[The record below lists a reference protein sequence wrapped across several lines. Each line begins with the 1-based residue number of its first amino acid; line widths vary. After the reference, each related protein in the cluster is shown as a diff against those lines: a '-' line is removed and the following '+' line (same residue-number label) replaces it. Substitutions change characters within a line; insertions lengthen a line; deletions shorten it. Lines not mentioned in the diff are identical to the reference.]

1 MGRCRY
7 LRANNRPETN
17 KHTRYNQQW
26 RSEFCDDRTYNRL
39 YVSNWEIINIYIYN
53 ILVYVQIHIYFAIF
67 HLFPFTSFYFLTS
80 PLHPSPFSHPPFF
93 LSTAR
98 MSYDEAIIPLL
109 TRLKRD
115 SLQISNKPAN
125 NTTTTNGHM
134 RLWDSQQYGNQ
145 WIFDI
150 ISKKKTMGI
159 YV

>member
-1 MGRCRY
+1 
-7 LRANNRPETN
+7 
-17 KHTRYNQQW
+17 
-26 RSEFCDDRTYNRL
+26 
-39 YVSNWEIINIYIYN
+39 
-53 ILVYVQIHIYFAIF
+53 
-67 HLFPFTSFYFLTS
+67 
-80 PLHPSPFSHPPFF
+80 
-93 LSTAR
+93 

-150 ISKKKTMGI
+150 IGVSKKKTMGI
-159 YV
+159 YVCIRPLDGQNTADNGHIRLLDSQL